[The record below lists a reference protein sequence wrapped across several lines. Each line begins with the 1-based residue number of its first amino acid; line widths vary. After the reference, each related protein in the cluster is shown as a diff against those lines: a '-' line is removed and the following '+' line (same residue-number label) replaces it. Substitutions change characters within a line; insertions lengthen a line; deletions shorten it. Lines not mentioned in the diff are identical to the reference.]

1 MTSGNVR
8 LVSVLSH
15 LLFIVTILGMSLLQ
29 YLNEHSDAKP
39 HGKYENK
46 VQDSKLG

>member
-1 MTSGNVR
+1 
-8 LVSVLSH
+8 
-15 LLFIVTILGMSLLQ
+15 MSLLQ